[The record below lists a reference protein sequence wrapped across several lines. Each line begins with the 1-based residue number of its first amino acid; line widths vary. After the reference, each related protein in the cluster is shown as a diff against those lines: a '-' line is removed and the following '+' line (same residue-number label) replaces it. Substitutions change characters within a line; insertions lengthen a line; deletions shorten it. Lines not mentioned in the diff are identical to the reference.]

1 MWTNIYIYS
10 IVKIQSRVFR
20 NVINVKTGNNNN
32 DNSIIDTDEC
42 RWSFTY
48 FEGILRALNVL
59 IKWLKEQRT
68 YSSTRQTDSTGW
80 NVFTQIWTKTNHMST
95 KTKIFIKCLVFV
107 KSKCWKLGG
116 GIQRFLLLGTIF
128 IGFRLSIFIFHTS
141 SSSSPSFCSFP
152 LLQICR
158 VSSLAFCSFRPR
170 LKERKRTW
178 NAHVNYRTGEK
189 QNCIVLLCLSRLQTP
204 TWWRLNAHTDTQA
217 CSLKLH
223 PVMYNHY
230 WQAASL
236 WPAGSSPPRAFIYLF
251 FFPSFSQTKGSA
263 FLDVMELG
271 WIIRPGEWTGNSTG
285 HTHTHTNKN
294 PHIHSSPPAPDEA
307 PPLTPCI
314 FKQANT
320 HKQHHYR
327 AGRWY
332 KLWRLAIHCHFIVFG
347 QNSVIRSNSHTQP
360 QGQTLKQGFRLN
372 VPLQGR
378 CPGFLITSS
387 QLKCTANCKSKP
399 LKLNSIWIIKII
411 CYHIRQMSLLHIT
424 HYKKEF
430 YLVRPLACIWL
441 TNAAPHNEQW

>member
-1 MWTNIYIYS
+1 MLKANAESLEEGSKDFFFLALFSSASACPFSFSTPPPPPPPSALFLFFRSAVSPVWPFALSVHDWKKEKGHEMHMLITEQEKNKIVLFFCVYPGSKHLHDDGWTHTRTLRRAVWNCILS
-10 IVKIQSRVFR
+10 C
-20 NVINVKTGNNNN
+20 
-32 DNSIIDTDEC
+32 IITID
-42 RWSFTY
+42 RLHLF
-48 FEGILRALNVL
+48 GLLA
-59 IKWLKEQRT
+59 
-68 YSSTRQTDSTGW
+68 
-80 NVFTQIWTKTNHMST
+80 
-95 KTKIFIKCLVFV
+95 
-107 KSKCWKLGG
+107 
-116 GIQRFLLLGTIF
+116 LLL
-128 IGFRLSIFIFHTS
+128 L
-141 SSSSPSFCSFP
+141 
-152 LLQICR
+152 
-158 VSSLAFCSFRPR
+158 
-170 LKERKRTW
+170 
-178 NAHVNYRTGEK
+178 
-189 QNCIVLLCLSRLQTP
+189 VLL
-204 TWWRLNAHTDTQA
+204 
-217 CSLKLH
+217 
-223 PVMYNHY
+223 
-230 WQAASL
+230 
-236 WPAGSSPPRAFIYLF
+236 FIYLF
-251 FFPSFSQTKGSA
+251 FSLFLSDKRKRFPGRNGAGMNHQA
-263 FLDVMELG
+263 WWVD
-271 WIIRPGEWTGNSTG
+271 WQQHRP

-424 HYKKEF
+424 HYKRSSTSYGPWHVSDWQMLRRTMSNDKRF
-430 YLVRPLACIWL
+430 CFPLGVIS
-441 TNAAPHNEQW
+441 AAPSQSSRWNEWGGCVFFFFKSCRQSEYSFKTLSSLCRRLISAAGCEEYT